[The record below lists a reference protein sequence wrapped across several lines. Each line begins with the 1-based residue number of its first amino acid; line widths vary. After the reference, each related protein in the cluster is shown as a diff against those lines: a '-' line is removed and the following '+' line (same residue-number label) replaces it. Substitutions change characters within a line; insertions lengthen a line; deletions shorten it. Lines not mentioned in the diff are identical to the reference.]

1 MHTRY
6 TLSLFAAFTL
16 LATFGSV
23 AQTDSIPS
31 HQSTKATQE
40 VERPKL
46 PATQLRYRGPISIG
60 APILS
65 DSLDVHARPFD
76 LGASASSL
84 ISLSPESNIYR
95 TIEAD
100 DQSVF
105 TTTTAP
111 FASKQ
116 ELQAHL
122 YGFYL
127 LSGSYAKGKVSIE
140 CDAPWE
146 LYHNGK
152 KIGSGQGKALA
163 DSTASTRLP
172 ITLAPEMHTL
182 LLKVQPLN
190 EEKASKTISLRAGFT
205 PDRADADIR
214 LLTEPTRYPDLSYM
228 IYGSTL
234 SGVRISPSGQ
244 YSILYLTEPVAG
256 KPSHHRAYLYRG
268 TKRIGEL
275 SGVAAR
281 AQWLP
286 KQDRLYFDEASA
298 YGRSLYYLDP
308 TTMMRELICRQIPEG
323 RYIVSP
329 NETAL
334 VFFPE
339 DKGPEYK
346 KTLDRFASAD
356 ERIKGFRDRSF
367 LAVFDLKTETYRRLT
382 FGSRGTVLQ
391 DMASDDSKLIF
402 SVHTPTPAK
411 SPFRKSDFYE
421 LNLGT
426 MAVDTLFANSID
438 ISSVRYTSDNQHLVV
453 KGSAASFDY
462 IGAVVPKGSAVNVF
476 DEQLF
481 LYDRASNSARALTKS
496 LDRTIASVQVPRD
509 RFEAYCLAEVGD
521 ERAIYQIDLATGRTN
536 RLSQREEVVKFFAVS
551 RRGQELVYVG
561 QSALSSDRFYA
572 IDTKRGREQLV
583 YDFAAE
589 KMQHL
594 EAGTVKDWDW
604 TAPDGTRI
612 EGRYY
617 LPYGFDP
624 SKKYPMLVYYY
635 GGTSPVHRG
644 FEGAYSLSMYASLGY
659 VVYSL
664 NPSGATGYGQEFAA
678 RHINAWGKRTA
689 DEIIGAVKDFCK
701 AHAFVND
708 KKIGCMGAS
717 YGGFMT
723 QYLQTQTD
731 IFAAAVSHAG
741 ISAIASYWGEGFW
754 GVGYSTIASKDS
766 YPWNNPKLYTE
777 QSPLY
782 LADKIHTPL
791 LLIHGLSDTNV
802 PAGESWQ
809 MFNALRILGRPV
821 EFVGVYGEDH
831 HILDPQKRH
840 EWSSA
845 IMAFFA
851 KYLQDN
857 PTWWDDLFPKTGV

>member
-6 TLSLFAAFTL
+6 TLSLFAALTL
-16 LATFGSV
+16 LGTFGSV

-31 HQSTKATQE
+31 HQSAKATQE

-46 PATQLRYRGPISIG
+46 LATQLRYRGPISIG

-76 LGASASSL
+76 LASSTASL

-95 TIEAD
+95 TIGANVHG
-100 DQSVF
+100 VF
-105 TTTTAP
+105 DTPTKP

-163 DSTASTRLP
+163 DTVAPTRLP
-172 ITLAPEMHTL
+172 ITLEPERHTL
-182 LLKVQPLN
+182 LLKVQPN
-190 EEKASKTISLRAGFT
+190 QEQASKAISLRAGFT
-205 PDRADADIR
+205 PERPDADIR
-214 LLTEPTRYPDLSYM
+214 LLTEPTRYPDLNYM

-234 SGVRISPSGQ
+234 SGVRISPSGR
-244 YSILYLTEPVAG
+244 YSILYLTEPVSG
-256 KPSHHRAYLYRG
+256 KPSLHRAYLYRG
-268 TKRIGEL
+268 NKRIGEL
-275 SGVAAR
+275 SGMAAR

-298 YGRSLYYLDP
+298 QGRSLYYLDP

-323 RYIVSP
+323 HYMVSP
-329 NETAL
+329 SETAL
-334 VFFPE
+334 IFFPE

-346 KTLDRFASAD
+346 KTLDRFVSAD
-356 ERIKGFRDRSF
+356 DRIKGFRNRSF
-367 LAVFDLKTETYRRLT
+367 LAIFDLETETYRRLT
-382 FGSRGTVLQ
+382 FGSRPTMLQ
-391 DMASDDSKLIF
+391 DIASDDSKLIY
-402 SVHTPTPAK
+402 SVPTPTPTK
-411 SPFRKSDFYE
+411 SPFMKSDFYE
-421 LNLGT
+421 LDLQ
-426 MAVDTLFANSID
+426 MMSIDTLFAGTTD
-438 ISSVRYTSDNQHLVV
+438 ISSLRYTSDPRYIVA
-453 KGSAASFDY
+453 KGSASSFDY
-462 IGAVVPKGSAVNVF
+462 IGCVLPKGSAINSF

-481 LYDRASNSARALTKS
+481 LYDRTLQSARPLTKS
-496 LDRTIASVQVPRD
+496 LDRSIASVQVPRD
-509 RFEAYCLAEVGD
+509 RFEVYCLAEVGD
-521 ERAIYQIDLATGRTN
+521 ERAIYQIDLASGRTT
-536 RLSQREEVVKFFAVS
+536 RLSHREEVVKSFTVS

-561 QSALSSDRFYA
+561 QSALNSDRFYTV
-572 IDTKRGREQLV
+572 DTKRGKEQLV

-594 EAGTVKDWDW
+594 ETGTVKDWDW

-617 LPYGFDP
+617 LPHGFDP
-624 SKKYPMLVYYY
+624 KKKYPMLVYYY

-701 AHAFVND
+701 AHTFVND

-802 PAGESWQ
+802 PVGESWQ

-831 HILDPQKRH
+831 HILDPQKRY

-857 PTWWDDLFPKTGV
+857 PTWWDDLFPKTGI